1 MTAGDSNLVVHKSK
15 GTFFS
20 THPPTLKSVFPDAR
34 HQQVNDRAAVQ
45 NTVVVVRSR
54 SVATATAAAAAA
66 AGGGG
71 GGGVAGTTTH
81 TRRSGHRRHCPRST
95 PTVVRIIRVFDFLRR
110 VTSGRRRAVDGVVVV
125 LLLLLLMLFVFL
137 LLEDVER
144 RLTTRN

>member
-1 MTAGDSNLVVHKSK
+1 MTAGDSNLVVHNLK

-54 SVATATAAAAAA
+54 SVATAAAAATAAA
-66 AGGGG
+66 GGG